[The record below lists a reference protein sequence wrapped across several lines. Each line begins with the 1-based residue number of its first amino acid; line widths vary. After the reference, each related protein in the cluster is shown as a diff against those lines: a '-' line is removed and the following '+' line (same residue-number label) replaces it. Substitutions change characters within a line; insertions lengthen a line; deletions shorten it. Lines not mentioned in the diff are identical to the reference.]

1 MCPSMRPDS
10 PGQPTKVKP
19 GARWDELGERS
30 LPAKGG
36 GILSSVVRQP
46 ETRYAKGPE
55 GNLAY
60 QVVGD
65 GPTDLVVVPGW
76 FSHVDMLWGDP
87 GWASFVGE
95 LASFARVIL
104 YDKLGTGLSDP
115 VDGVPTLESRADDLR
130 AVLDA
135 AGSDRAALFG
145 FSEGGAIS
153 VLFAASHPDRVRA
166 LVLYG
171 AFATG
176 SVDNDGSPGRAK
188 WIEHMTFL
196 RASIDRWGE
205 GRTVDWAAPS
215 VSRSA
220 RYRRAVGALE
230 RAGMSPRMALLTWE
244 AGPMQVDV
252 RDILGSVRVPTLVLH
267 RRDEAVPVEYGRELA
282 AKIPE
287 ARLVELDGVD
297 HWPGVGDIKSITGE
311 VEEFL
316 TGQRREH
323 AADRVLA
330 TLLFT
335 DIVDSTRRATELGDQ
350 RWRELLERHDE
361 ITRAEI
367 TRFQGRVIKHTGD
380 GFLATFDGP
389 TRALRCA
396 TTLAARMPELGID
409 VRSGLHTGECEPRG
423 DDIGGIAVHIGARIA
438 ALANAGEVLVSS
450 TVKDLVNGSGIAF
463 RDRGTHV
470 LKGIRGEWWLYAPA
484 GRNNPIENLPP
495 TPQKAVQDRFA
506 DYLTRRPAVGRMLL
520 LMAKRV
526 QSKRTGSSGPPVR
539 A

>member
-1 MCPSMRPDS
+1 MEVGYFRAM
-10 PGQPTKVKP
+10 
-19 GARWDELGERS
+19 
-30 LPAKGG
+30 
-36 GILSSVVRQP
+36 VRQP

-65 GPTDLVVVPGW
+65 GPTDLVIVPGW
-76 FSHVDMLWGDP
+76 FSHVDLLWGDP

-95 LASFARVIL
+95 LASFARVVL

-115 VDGVPTLESRADDLR
+115 VDEVPTLESRADDLR

-135 AGSDRAALFG
+135 AGSDRAALLG

-153 VLFAASHPDRVRA
+153 VLFAASYPDRVRA

-171 AFATG
+171 AFAVG
-176 SVDNDGSPGRAK
+176 SVEDDGSPGRAK
-188 WIEHMTFL
+188 WIEHVIGL
-196 RASIDRWGE
+196 RASIDHWGE

-215 VSRSA
+215 VSRSVL
-220 RYRRAVGALE
+220 YRRAVGVLE
-230 RAGMSPRMALLTWE
+230 RAGMSPRMALMTWQ
-244 AGPMQVDV
+244 AGITQVDV

-267 RRDEAVPVEYGRELA
+267 RRDEVVPLEYGRELA
-282 AKIPE
+282 AKIPG

-297 HWPGVGDIKSITGE
+297 HWPGVGDIRSITGE

-316 TGQRREH
+316 TGQRHEH
-323 AADRVLA
+323 AVDRVLA
-330 TLLFT
+330 TVLFT

-367 TRFQGRVIKHTGD
+367 ARFQGRVIKHTGD

-396 TTLAARMPELGID
+396 TTLAERMPELGID

-463 RDRGTHV
+463 QDRGTHV
-470 LKGIRGEWWLYAPA
+470 LKGIRGECRLYAPA
-484 GRNNPIENLPP
+484 GRDDPIENLPP
-495 TPQKAVQDRFA
+495 TPQKAAQDRVA
-506 DYLTRRPAVGRMLL
+506 DYLTRWPAVGRTLL
-520 LMAKRV
+520 LMAKRR
-526 QSKRTGSSGPPVR
+526 QSKRTGTSGPPVR